1 MINRKDRKF
10 SNAALL
16 GKQRGG
22 ALILIAFMI
31 GIMLTA
37 FLIKNFSANSIK
49 LGQEAKTMEAL
60 GQAKEALIAWS
71 VSHPNWPGVMPF
83 PDRGTDPAGY
93 NGVSDCVNTGL
104 DFPHLIGKLP
114 LLSESPCISPQNG
127 VSYIYQEASGEV
139 LWYAVSRN
147 LIRTNGTATTP
158 IINPAILNVDT
169 LASPYDGTDTTS
181 PYPWMVIRDI
191 NGVVIS
197 DRVAVVIIS
206 PGPPLTGQSRSN
218 TAMPSHFLDQVI
230 LGGITYSNSDYNQP
244 DEDFIIGDVTSGTF
258 NDRLVYITI
267 DELIAAIEQRVANEI
282 KAALLSYQSTNG
294 KFPPAAPLGSIDN
307 YVCQAPR
314 VGGPHV
320 ADPANAGLLP
330 ITSKIAGSDFSCEIA
345 PVNPL
350 IRSITCSNQ
359 FTNKAS
365 ISMQSDIAFSPSPTP
380 GACSLSP
387 NGRTC
392 TCTGEGECGDLGP
405 FFRCNASQCRTNVT
419 GTVQVNSLAGYE
431 FTEADGVCSLLSCNG
446 FDRELTCPISP
457 VSSVGSGSRN
467 TCDEPALSTLPTWLT
482 TNRWHDYFYYRS
494 ANNETSKLSSGGRVD
509 IDALLIGASGAIVS
523 PSVAASKGTNQVRPS
538 CVLNDY
544 LDSVENTNDDSVF
557 DSYIQP
563 RNLNYNDRVYIV
575 AP

>member
-1 MINRKDRKF
+1 MVGHIDVP
-10 SNAALL
+10 
-16 GKQRGG
+16 G
-22 ALILIAFMI
+22 M
-31 GIMLTA
+31 MLY
-37 FLIKNFSANSIK
+37 
-49 LGQEAKTMEAL
+49 
-60 GQAKEALIAWS
+60 
-71 VSHPNWPGVMPF
+71 
-83 PDRGTDPAGY
+83 PDRSTDGNYDGY
-93 NGVSDCVNTGL
+93 SDCPPAMNP
-104 DFPHLIGKLP
+104 FSYSYLIGQLP
-114 LLSESPCISPQNG
+114 IYRQTNPCVSPQTG
-127 VSYIYQEASGEV
+127 IGEDLTDAQGNR

-147 LIRTNGTATTP
+147 LVREYQLSRSP
-158 IINPAILNVDT
+158 IINPGIINVDVSK
-169 LASPYDGTDTTS
+169 LVPYDGTDATS
-181 PYPWMVIRDI
+181 AYPWLIIRDHA
-191 NGVVIS
+191 GAVIS
-197 DRVAVVIIS
+197 DRVAAVIIAPS
-206 PGPPLTGQSRSN
+206 SPLTGQNRTD
-218 TAMPSHFLDQVI
+218 TATSAHFLDQI
-230 LGGITYSNSDYNQP
+230 TIGATTYSNRDYDQP

-282 KAALLSYQSTNG
+282 KTALLNYQSSNG

-330 ITSKIAGSDFSCEIA
+330 ITSKVAGSDFSCEIA

-365 ISMQSDIAFSPSPTP
+365 ISMQSGIAFSPSPTP
-380 GACSLSP
+380 GACGLSP
-387 NGRTC
+387 DGRTC

-419 GTVQVNSLAGYE
+419 GIVRVNSLAGYE
-431 FTEADGVCSLLSCNG
+431 FTEADGVCSLLSCDG

-457 VSSVGSGSRN
+457 ISSVGSGSRN

-494 ANNETSKLSSGGRVD
+494 AQNEISKLSSGGRVD

-538 CVLNDY
+538 CEVNDY
-544 LDSVENTNDDSVF
+544 LDSAENTNLDSVF
-557 DSYIQP
+557 DSYNQR